1 LRPHSAE
8 YPYAAFPN
16 PIESLSAGSR
26 TREATMRRLT
36 LFVLG
41 LAAALVLVPTT
52 AVADS
57 ATHSFDLVMEEAN
70 FGVAPNGDRIEIE
83 GEVKSDANPKTIV
96 EGGGTFTHRNSAA
109 TILASGNWEAPG
121 LLDYQSYGCG
131 VVFGGPIPPNFCGGR
146 VEMRVTLETP
156 LGALP
161 GILTV
166 ICVIGPNPPNSIISN
181 GDRSEGATLSGPG
194 VDRKSVV

>member
-1 LRPHSAE
+1 
-8 YPYAAFPN
+8 
-16 PIESLSAGSR
+16 
-26 TREATMRRLT
+26 MRRLI

-57 ATHSFDLVMEEAN
+57 ATHSYVLVMEEAN
-70 FGVAPNGDRIEIE
+70 FGVAPNGDQIAIE
-83 GEVKSDANPKTIV
+83 GEAEFSVNPKAAD
-96 EGGGTFTHRNSAA
+96 GSGTFTHRNAA
-109 TILASGNWEAPG
+109 GTVLATGTWEATG

-131 VVFGGPIPPNFCGGR
+131 VVFGNPIPPDFCGGR
-146 VEMRVTLETP
+146 VAMRVMLTTP
-156 LGALP
+156 LGQLP

-181 GDRSEGATLSGPG
+181 GDRSEGATLSVPG
-194 VDRKSVV
+194 VINFNHTAGGDNLIIQTS

>member
-1 LRPHSAE
+1 
-8 YPYAAFPN
+8 
-16 PIESLSAGSR
+16 
-26 TREATMRRLT
+26 MRRLI

-57 ATHSFDLVMEEAN
+57 ATHSYVLVMEEAN
-70 FGVAPNGDRIEIE
+70 FGVAPNGDQIAIN
-83 GEVKSDANPKTIV
+83 GEAEFSVNPKTV
-96 EGGGTFTHRNSAA
+96 EGSGTFTHMNAA
-109 TILASGNWEAPG
+109 GTVLATGTWEATG

-131 VVFGGPIPPNFCGGR
+131 VVFGNPIPPNFCGGR
-146 VEMRVTLETP
+146 VEMRVTLTTP
-156 LGALP
+156 LGELP

-181 GDRSEGATLSGPG
+181 GDRSEGATLNVPG
-194 VDRKSVV
+194 HINFNHTAGGDNVIIQTS

>member
-1 LRPHSAE
+1 
-8 YPYAAFPN
+8 
-16 PIESLSAGSR
+16 
-26 TREATMRRLT
+26 MRRLI

-57 ATHSFDLVMEEAN
+57 ATHSYVLVMEEAN
-70 FGVAPNGDRIEIE
+70 FGVAPNGDQIAIE
-83 GEVKSDANPKTIV
+83 GEAEFSVNPKAAD
-96 EGGGTFTHRNSAA
+96 GSGTFTHRNAA
-109 TILASGNWEAPG
+109 GTVLATGTWEATG

-131 VVFGGPIPPNFCGGR
+131 VVFGNPIPPNFCGGR
-146 VEMRVTLETP
+146 VAMRVMLTTP
-156 LGALP
+156 LGQLP

-181 GDRSEGATLSGPG
+181 GDRSEGATLNVPG
-194 VDRKSVV
+194 VINFNHTAGGDNVIIQTS